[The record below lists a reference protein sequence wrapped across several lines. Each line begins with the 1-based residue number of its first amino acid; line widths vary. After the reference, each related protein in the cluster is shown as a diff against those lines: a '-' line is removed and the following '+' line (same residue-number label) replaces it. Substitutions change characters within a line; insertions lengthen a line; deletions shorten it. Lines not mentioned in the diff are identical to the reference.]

1 MNLINLFLTGRGEIH
16 FVRQAWIVWSVAYVK
31 RDKIRF
37 ANFTRYRGSR
47 QGLVQART
55 LTTARVNIR
64 IAGLKR

>member
-1 MNLINLFLTGRGEIH
+1 MRH
-16 FVRQAWIVWSVAYVK
+16 AWIVRSVAHVK

-37 ANFTRYRGSR
+37 ANFTHYRGSR

>member
-1 MNLINLFLTGRGEIH
+1 M
-16 FVRQAWIVWSVAYVK
+16 RQAWIVWSVAYVK

-55 LTTARVNIR
+55 LTRYSRKKKKRHERFFKVARGGFEPSTPRV
-64 IAGLKR
+64 